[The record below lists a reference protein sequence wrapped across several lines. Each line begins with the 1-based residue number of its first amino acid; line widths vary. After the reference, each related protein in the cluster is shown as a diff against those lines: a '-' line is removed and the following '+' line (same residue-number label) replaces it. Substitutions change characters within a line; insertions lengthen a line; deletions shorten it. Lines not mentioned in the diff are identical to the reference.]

1 MSDLS
6 SISFVDYLRGDNP
19 ATVNRRTGEMY
30 ISAKIWRTMTPD
42 QRLFMLLHE
51 QGHVVLQTTNEFKA
65 DRYAFEQY
73 IRTGRS
79 LKQLVSALTHFL
91 DSTNPEHIQRAQ
103 ALLTMAINHD
113 KHFKKTSQNK

>member
-1 MSDLS
+1 MSVLNK
-6 SISFVDYLRGDNP
+6 ISFVDSLRGDNP

-30 ISAKIWRTMTPD
+30 VSAKIWKQMTPD
-42 QRLFMLLHE
+42 QRLFMMLHE
-51 QGHVVLQTTNEFKA
+51 EGHVILQTTNEFEA

-79 LKQLVSALTHFL
+79 LKHLVSALTHFL

-103 ALLTMAINHD
+103 SLLAMAIKHD
-113 KHFKKTSQNK
+113 RLNKKKK